1 MSQYIKAFSSLTIKD
16 VPQVGGKNASL
27 GEMIRTLTSRG
38 INVPDGFAITA
49 QAYRFFLKKAQVKV
63 ENGQWL
69 SLENFLKKSLA
80 SLDIKNLKSL
90 QQTGKKIR
98 EAIKNASLPQ
108 DLEKEIRKEYQR
120 MEKKYGPKVDVAVR
134 SSATAEDLPSASFA
148 GQQETYLN
156 IRGEEKLIEAVKKCF
171 ASLFTDRAIS
181 YRQDKKF
188 DHLKVALSVGVQ
200 KMVRSDKACSGV
212 MFTLDTESG
221 FKDVVLI
228 NGSWGLGEMIVQGEV
243 IPDEFLV
250 FKPFLKKN
258 FSQLL
263 PIIGKKL
270 GQKDRKMIYSSQ
282 ETKPTK
288 IVETSPKERQ
298 TFTLND
304 QEILTLAK
312 WGILIEEHY
321 SKKNGRW
328 TPMDIEWAKDG
339 LTGQLFIVQAR
350 PETVQSQKDF
360 SIIREYRL
368 KETPSKNKI
377 LVSGASVGNK
387 IASGKARVILDVKG
401 INSFKAGE
409 ILVTDMTDPDWEPIM
424 KIASAIVTDKGGRTS
439 HAAIVS
445 RELGIPCIV
454 GTVNATKRIKTGQSI
469 TVDATGSEGYVYDG
483 LIKFEIKEQNIRN
496 LPSVKT
502 KIMVNVGTPEIAFKS
517 SFLPVQGVGLA
528 REEFILASG
537 IGIHPMALIDY
548 PKLKN
553 QLRLLEKQKKLK
565 QASFLRRVLNLIDKK
580 TAAYQDKKDFYID
593 QLAYGIAK
601 IAAAFWPREVIVR
614 FSDFKT
620 NEYRQLIG
628 GEIYEPNEENPMIGW
643 RGAARY
649 YHPFFEKAFALEVV
663 AIKKVRQEIGLNNVN
678 VMIPVCRT
686 PEEGEKVLSL
696 MGKYGLKRG
705 QQGLRVYVMCE
716 VPANVILAD
725 KFLDIFDGMSIGSND
740 LTQMTLALDRD
751 GNERIRNIA
760 NENNEAVKTLIS
772 WVIKK
777 CRARKKYI
785 GICGDAPSTFP
796 EFAKFLAREGIES
809 ISLSPDAVIRT
820 ILEIAKSERK

>member
-312 WGILIEEHY
+312 WGVLIEEHY

-649 YHPFFEKAFALEVV
+649 YHPSFEKAFALEVV

>member
-69 SLENFLKKSLA
+69 SLENFLKRSLA

-593 QLAYGIAK
+593 QLAYGVAK

-649 YHPFFEKAFALEVV
+649 YHPSFEKAFALEVV

-705 QQGLRVYVMCE
+705 QQGLKVYVMCE

>member
-80 SLDIKNLKSL
+80 SLNIKNLKSL

-649 YHPFFEKAFALEVV
+649 YHPSFEKAFALEVV